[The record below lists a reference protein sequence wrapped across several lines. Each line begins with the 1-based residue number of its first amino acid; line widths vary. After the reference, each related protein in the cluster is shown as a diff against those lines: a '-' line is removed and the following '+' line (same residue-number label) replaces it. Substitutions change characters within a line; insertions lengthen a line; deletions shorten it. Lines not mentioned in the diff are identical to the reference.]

1 MAEVITKPEHV
12 HGHSRFEKLPG
23 GQHRAL
29 CVCGAF
35 WTAATKP
42 EANRLLGKHLRERAR
57 EFRKLR
63 AELRSQGA
71 TVPSESGDQ
80 YVMEEVNDG
89 A

>member
-1 MAEVITKPEHV
+1 MTEVITKPEHV
-12 HGHSRFEKLPG
+12 HGHSRFERVAG
-23 GQHRAL
+23 GVRAY

-35 WTAATKP
+35 WTRTTKP
-42 EANRLLGKHLRERAR
+42 EANQALGRHLREQAR

>member
-1 MAEVITKPEHV
+1 MTEVITEPVLV
-12 HGHSRFEKLPG
+12 HGFDRFDRLA
-23 GQHRAL
+23 GQHRAHCL
-29 CVCGAF
+29 CGSF
-35 WTAATKP
+35 WTGATKP

-80 YVMEEVNDG
+80 YVMEVPHGRE
-89 A
+89 

>member
-1 MAEVITKPEHV
+1 MTEVITKPEHV

-23 GQHRAL
+23 GQHRAV

-63 AELRSQGA
+63 RELRGVS
-71 TVPSESGDQ
+71 
-80 YVMEEVNDG
+80 
-89 A
+89 